1 MICCKERDKNNRF
14 GKSCM
19 QWTELAA
26 IGYTATPQ
34 PTYFSFFSLI
44 HIHYMERMNKT
55 MLWGNLLFLLHKK
68 EEILP
73 NP

>member
-1 MICCKERDKNNRF
+1 MNCCKERDKKHWF
-14 GKSCM
+14 QKLCM

-26 IGYTATPQ
+26 VGFTAYPNKIF
-34 PTYFSFFSLI
+34 FSFFSLTSI
-44 HIHYMERMNKT
+44 NYMERMNKT
-55 MLWGNLLFLLHKK
+55 MLWGNLLFLRSKK

>member
-1 MICCKERDKNNRF
+1 MICSKERDKNNRF

-19 QWTELAA
+19 QWTELAL
-26 IGYTATPQ
+26 TTPPHPNQ
-34 PTYFSFFSLI
+34 HIFSFFSLI
-44 HIHYMERMNKT
+44 HIHYMERMNKA
-55 MLWGNLLFLLHKK
+55 MLWGNLLFLWSKK